1 MELNAYID
9 HTLLRPSASEAEVLR
24 LCQEA
29 QHYRFASVCV
39 NPCHVALAAGDR
51 KSVV

>member
-29 QHYRFASVCV
+29 QHYR
-39 NPCHVALAAGDR
+39 LDR